1 VGDGGDELGAAAF
14 QPFPLLR
21 AAQADDQLAQC

>member
-21 AAQADDQLAQC
+21 AAQADDQPF